1 MAGVVVIG
9 AGLAGARTCSA
20 LRAAG
25 VREEVV
31 LLGAESDP
39 PYDRPPLSKDPQ
51 AEVDLRD
58 SMGIDVWSAADVRL
72 GVAATGLRGGADGP
86 GESSTLVVRCSD
98 GTELAAAAVVLAT
111 GADPVLP
118 QAWVRPGVHVLHTR
132 AQSVSFWGQVQ
143 SGTRLVIVG
152 GGWVG
157 CEAAATA
164 ARRGARVELFEVGA
178 QLLGGRIPAQVSDWV
193 SAWLAELGVR
203 VHTGRPV
210 AAIDEV
216 GGSLA
221 VEGRAADVVLA
232 ALGVRPATAW
242 LDGADVPLSES
253 GAVLVDGWGRSGPA
267 GVFAVGDA
275 AARWSARYSAHLPGG
290 HWTEALNT
298 PQALA
303 PVVAEW
309 VRGPMGGERW
319 AAAPESAP
327 VDPIPYV
334 FSDLGGKM
342 LLVLGDAASGRVVW
356 RSSSE
361 VDSGSDAWTA
371 FTVGDSDRLLG
382 MSTVGRPRDVAV
394 ARRAMLADP
403 MGAPRT
409 DLKALLDPAAAP
421 AAMFP
426 GEG

>member
-25 VREEVV
+25 VQEAVV
-31 LLGAESDP
+31 LLGAESEP

-72 GVAATGLRGGADGP
+72 GVAATRLHTGADGS
-86 GESSTLVVRCSD
+86 GESATLVVGCSD
-98 GTELAAAAVVLAT
+98 GTELAAGAVVLAT

-118 QAWVRPGVHVLHTR
+118 AAWVRPGVHVLHTR
-132 AQSVSFWGQVQ
+132 EQSASFWGQVHPG
-143 SGTRLVIVG
+143 SRLAIVG

-164 ARRGARVELFEVGA
+164 ARRGARVELFEGGA
-178 QLLGGRIPAQVSDWV
+178 QLLGGRVPAQVSDWV
-193 SAWLAELGVR
+193 STWLAELGVR
-203 VHTGRPV
+203 VHTGCPV
-210 AAIDEV
+210 AGIGEV

-221 VEGRAADVVLA
+221 VEGREADVVLA

-242 LDGADVPLSES
+242 LDGADVPRSES
-253 GAVLVDGWGRSGPA
+253 GAVLVDGWGRSGFP

-290 HWTEALNT
+290 HWTEALNA
-298 PQALA
+298 PEALA

-309 VRGPMGGERW
+309 VRGHRGGSRW
-319 AAAPESAP
+319 AAAPEPAP

-342 LLVLGDAASGRVVW
+342 LLVLGDAASGIVVW
-356 RSSSE
+356 RTSS
-361 VDSGSDAWTA
+361 DADPGSDAWTA
-371 FTVGDSDRLLG
+371 FSVDDSDRLLG
-382 MSTVGRPRDVAV
+382 MCTVGRPRDLAV
-394 ARRAMLADP
+394 VRRAMLADP
-403 MGAPRT
+403 GGAPRT
-409 DLKALLDPAAAP
+409 DPSALVDPAAAP

>member
-1 MAGVVVIG
+1 VAGVVVIG

-25 VREEVV
+25 VREPVV
-31 LLGAESDP
+31 LLGAEPDP
-39 PYDRPPLSKDPQ
+39 PYDRPPLSKDPE

-72 GVAATGLRGGADGP
+72 GVAATGLHGGAYGP
-86 GESSTLVVRCSD
+86 GASSTLAVGCSD
-98 GTELAAAAVVLAT
+98 GTELAASAVVLAT

-118 QAWVRPGVHVLHTR
+118 QGWSRPGVHVLHTR
-132 AQSVSFWGQVQ
+132 AQSVSFWGQVHPG
-143 SGTRLVIVG
+143 SRLAIVG

-164 ARRGARVELFEVGA
+164 ARRGARVELFEA
-178 QLLGGRIPAQVSDWV
+178 DSQLLGGRIPEPVSDWV
-193 SAWLAELGVR
+193 STWLAELGVR
-203 VHTGRPV
+203 VHTDHPV

-216 GGSLA
+216 GGSLV
-221 VEGRAADVVLA
+221 VEGSEVDVVLA

-242 LDGADVPLSES
+242 LDGADVPRSES
-253 GAVLVDGWGRSGPA
+253 GAVLVDGWGRSGLP

-290 HWTEALNT
+290 HWTEALNS
-298 PQALA
+298 PEALA

-309 VRGPMGGERW
+309 VRGPLGGSRW

-334 FSDLGGKM
+334 FSDLGGTM

-356 RSSSE
+356 RISP
-361 VDSGSDAWTA
+361 DTDPGSDAWTA
-371 FTVGDSDRLLG
+371 FSVDDSDRLLG

-403 MGAPRT
+403 RGAPRT
-409 DLKALLDPAAAP
+409 NLEALRDPTAAP

>member
-20 LRAAG
+20 LREAG
-25 VREEVV
+25 VREPVV

-39 PYDRPPLSKDPQ
+39 PYDRPPLSKDPE

-58 SMGIDVWSAADVRL
+58 SMGIDVWSTADVRL
-72 GVAATGLRGGADGP
+72 GVAATWLRGGPERPD
-86 GESSTLVVRCSD
+86 ESSALVVGCSD

-118 QAWVRPGVHVLHTR
+118 AGWARPGVHVLHTR
-132 AQSVSFWGQVQ
+132 AQSVSFWGQVHPG
-143 SGTRLVIVG
+143 SRLVIVG

-164 ARRGARVELFEVGA
+164 ARRGARVELFEGGA
-178 QLLGGRIPAQVSDWV
+178 QLLGGRIPAQASDWV
-193 SAWLAELGVR
+193 FAWLGELGVR
-203 VHTGRPV
+203 VHTDHPV
-210 AAIDEV
+210 AGIDEV

-221 VEGRAADVVLA
+221 VEGLAADVVLA

-242 LDGADVPLSES
+242 LDGAQVPRSES
-253 GAVLVDGWGRSGPA
+253 GAVLVDGWGRAGLP

-290 HWTEALNT
+290 HWTEALNA

-303 PVVAEW
+303 PVVADW
-309 VRGPMGGERW
+309 VRGPVGGARW
-319 AAAPESAP
+319 AAAPQTAP
-327 VDPIPYV
+327 ADPIPYV
-334 FSDLGGKM
+334 FSDLGGTM

-356 RSSSE
+356 RNSSD
-361 VDSGSDAWTA
+361 VDPGSDAWTA
-371 FTVGDSDRLLG
+371 FSVDDSDRLLG

-403 MGAPRT
+403 RGAPRT
-409 DLKALLDPAAAP
+409 DPAALVDPAAAP

>member
-31 LLGAESDP
+31 LLGAEYDA
-39 PYDRPPLSKDPQ
+39 PYDRPPLSKDPE

-72 GVAATGLRGGADGP
+72 GVAGTRLRGRAGGP
-86 GESSTLVVRCSD
+86 GESSTLVVECSD
-98 GTELAAAAVVLAT
+98 GSELAAAAVVLAT

-118 QAWVRPGVHVLHTR
+118 RGWARSGVHVLHTR
-132 AQSVSFWGQVQ
+132 AQSVSFWGQVHPG
-143 SGTRLVIVG
+143 SRLAIVG

-178 QLLGGRIPAQVSDWV
+178 QLLGGRIPAQVSDWA

-203 VHTGRPV
+203 VHADHQV
-210 AAIDEV
+210 AGLDEV
-216 GGSLA
+216 CGSLA
-221 VEGRAADVVLA
+221 VEGRATDVVLA

-242 LDGADVPLSES
+242 LGGADVPRSES
-253 GAVLVDGWGRSGPA
+253 GAVLVDGWGRSGLP

-290 HWTEALNT
+290 HWTEALNA
-298 PQALA
+298 PEALA

-309 VRGPMGGERW
+309 VRGPMGGSRW
-319 AAAPESAP
+319 ASAPESAP

-342 LLVLGDAASGRVVW
+342 LLVLGEAASGRVVW
-356 RSSSE
+356 RNSSD

-371 FTVGDSDRLLG
+371 FSVDDSDRLLG

-403 MGAPRT
+403 RGAPRT
-409 DLKALLDPAAAP
+409 DPSALVDPAAAP